1 MRPGCKEQPLSSLML
16 SSEADFVPRAR
27 NWILDRVPSLD
38 WLVPALFVVFLID
51 WLTYTAGYAATDDP
65 GTYVWQAWAVLEGK
79 GLAHYTYWYDHPP
92 VGWIQIAIY
101 AFFTGG
107 FVRSEIGVLMGSEF
121 MVFMQ
126 LASCMLIFAF
136 MRRLKFGRPIATLA
150 VLLFALSP
158 IAIQY
163 QKVVFLDNISV
174 TWTLAAM
181 VLALSP
187 RRSLSAAMGVGFC
200 LAMACLTK
208 ITSGAFVIPVFYL
221 MWQNYPKGY
230 RVWAYTQAMGTMVGM
245 GMFYFG
251 YAFIKGEF
259 FPGPGHVSLLD
270 SLVWQLTRTIG
281 FDAIGLWTSFD
292 KFLLYAT
299 AAALPV
305 ALIVRRLRPV
315 ALGFILLA
323 GMVLR
328 GGYIPAPFVINMLPF
343 AALTVAGV
351 VGVVWPHREVVRG
364 KVRGWANGTAVRFVR
379 MALAL
384 ALVGGFGYV
393 ATPKWTESIE
403 IASSRAELTYYRQTL
418 DYIVKNVPKD
428 AVIAVDDN
436 LWGDLVR
443 KGFINVVWFYKLDL
457 DPAVQEQYL
466 KNGYKSVDYVA
477 LKQIYYEI
485 AKDNAVDPVV
495 IQAKNNGNLVAQFGN
510 LDPQRGTVVDPY
522 DVIKVTK

>member
-1 MRPGCKEQPLSSLML
+1 
-16 SSEADFVPRAR
+16 
-27 NWILDRVPSLD
+27 
-38 WLVPALFVVFLID
+38 
-51 WLTYTAGYAATDDP
+51 
-65 GTYVWQAWAVLEGK
+65 
-79 GLAHYTYWYDHPP
+79 
-92 VGWIQIAIY
+92 
-101 AFFTGG
+101 
-107 FVRSEIGVLMGSEF
+107 
-121 MVFMQ
+121 
-126 LASCMLIFAF
+126 
-136 MRRLKFGRPIATLA
+136 
-150 VLLFALSP
+150 
-158 IAIQY
+158 
-163 QKVVFLDNISV
+163 
-174 TWTLAAM
+174 
-181 VLALSP
+181 
-187 RRSLSAAMGVGFC
+187 
-200 LAMACLTK
+200 
-208 ITSGAFVIPVFYL
+208 
-221 MWQNYPKGY
+221 
-230 RVWAYTQAMGTMVGM
+230 MGTMVGM

-457 DPAVQEQYL
+457 DPAVQVQYL